1 MAEQQGDRAFVLVYF
16 VDHKGK
22 EEQRSENIPAAEV
35 DAHLEQMMRRGY
47 IYKGTRDALLVVPPH
62 KILGCRISYSR
73 HDEA

>member
-22 EEQRSENIPAAEV
+22 AEQRSENIPAAEV
-35 DAHLEQMMRRGY
+35 DAHLEKMMRRGY

-62 KILGCRISYSR
+62 KILGCRISHSR
-73 HDEA
+73 DHEA